1 MSDED
6 KGPGA
11 QRLFQ
16 MNENLEYRVAQLESE
31 RLPARVQQVEFIAGQ
46 LQGEMTAIKE
56 ISRGIGVK
64 LDSGIQE
71 LKAENLANRAF
82 IRGALWLAGAIA
94 AFIYIVPTVLD
105 IIAKS
110 TGVK

>member
-1 MSDED
+1 
-6 KGPGA
+6 
-11 QRLFQ
+11 
-16 MNENLEYRVAQLESE
+16 MNENLEYRVSQLESE

-71 LKAENLANRAF
+71 LKAENIRNQAF
-82 IRGALWLAGAIA
+82 IKGVLWVGCLIGGLIAIGPSILEIVTRSMGAR
-94 AFIYIVPTVLD
+94 
-105 IIAKS
+105 
-110 TGVK
+110 